1 MKLYISILII
11 HAFTFA
17 KIYSK
22 EKSLNTIY
30 TSLFSG
36 EEIGQYF
43 QYPDYALS
51 RSISGTSIIEFDVTK
66 NSNLDNIR
74 IINSLGPDF
83 DEVIMNGLS
92 KFSSEKLK
100 FLNIKSGFR
109 YRLPLKFKNWVVVF
123 FHN

>member
-1 MKLYISILII
+1 MKLYITILII
-11 HAFTFA
+11 HALTFA
-17 KIYSK
+17 NLHSK
-22 EKSLNTIY
+22 EKSLNTNY
-30 TSLFSG
+30 SSLFSG

-51 RSISGTSIIEFDVTK
+51 HSISGTSIIEFDVTK
-66 NSNLDNIR
+66 NNNIDNIR

-100 FLNIKSGFR
+100 FFNVKSGFR
-109 YRLPLKFKNWVVVF
+109 YRLPLKFKN
-123 FHN
+123 

>member
-1 MKLYISILII
+1 MKLYITILIT
-11 HAFTFA
+11 HVLTSANS
-17 KIYSK
+17 YSK
-22 EKSLNTIY
+22 DESLNTVY

-51 RSISGTSIIEFDVTK
+51 HSISGTSVIEFDVTK
-66 NSNLDNIR
+66 NNNLDNIR

-83 DEVIMNGLS
+83 DEVIINGLN

-100 FLNIKSGFR
+100 SLNVQSGFR
-109 YRLPLKFKNWVVVF
+109 YRLPLKFEN
-123 FHN
+123 

>member
-1 MKLYISILII
+1 MKLYIIVLII
-11 HAFTFA
+11 HALTFA
-17 KIYSK
+17 NLYSK
-22 EKSLNTIY
+22 EKGLNTIY
-30 TSLFSG
+30 TSLHYG

-51 RSISGTSIIEFDVTK
+51 HSISGTSIIEFDVTK
-66 NSNLDNIR
+66 NSKLDNIR

-83 DEVIMNGLS
+83 DEAIMNGLS

-109 YRLPLKFKNWVVVF
+109 YRLPLKFQN
-123 FHN
+123 